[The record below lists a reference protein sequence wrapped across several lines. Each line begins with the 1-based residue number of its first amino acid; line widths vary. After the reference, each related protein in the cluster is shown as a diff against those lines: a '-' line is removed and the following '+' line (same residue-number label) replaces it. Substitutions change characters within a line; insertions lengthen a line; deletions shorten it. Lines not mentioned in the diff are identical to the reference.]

1 MWILCI
7 YFSIFRS
14 LVFWVGSQHTHNTH
28 PVSGCLPSPHWASP
42 ATRRVGISS
51 GLLLS
56 SKALFSCCLVFTH
69 YMAAQSCQQ
78 VPRTR
83 GGNNMRGAARTCCRH
98 QQEPGAVLE
107 RWCSVQWRSVWV
119 YNEAWRKSP
128 GWEQTVM
135 CPNCSIYSLLL
146 FSPGRI
152 LARVNKSSQ
161 VCISASSSV
170 LFSPTFIL
178 YKSRA
183 GCCIIMQNI
192 S

>member
-1 MWILCI
+1 
-7 YFSIFRS
+7 
-14 LVFWVGSQHTHNTH
+14 
-28 PVSGCLPSPHWASP
+28 
-42 ATRRVGISS
+42 
-51 GLLLS
+51 
-56 SKALFSCCLVFTH
+56 
-69 YMAAQSCQQ
+69 
-78 VPRTR
+78 
-83 GGNNMRGAARTCCRH
+83 MRGAARTCCRH
-98 QQEPGAVLE
+98 QQEPGAMLE

-161 VCISASSSV
+161 VCISESSSV

-178 YKSRA
+178 HKSRA
-183 GCCIIMQNI
+183 GCCIIIQNI